1 MFIYPL
7 EIQPK
12 TSQTFHLSADAFPSF
27 ISNTSDFFVLL
38 MSPMRTLSTVII
50 TICMLHG
57 VLDIFGED
65 PSTGRLSDYRKTSQ
79 YYNELHR
86 PQFHFTPPMN
96 WMNDPNGMV

>member
-1 MFIYPL
+1 MFYF
-7 EIQPK
+7 ER
-12 TSQTFHLSADAFPSF
+12 HV
-27 ISNTSDFFVLL
+27 FFLL
-38 MSPMRTLSTVII
+38 SPMRTLSIVIA
-50 TICMLHG
+50 TACMLHS

-96 WMNDPNGMV
+96 WMNDPNGMVYHDGEYHLFYQHNPHGNS